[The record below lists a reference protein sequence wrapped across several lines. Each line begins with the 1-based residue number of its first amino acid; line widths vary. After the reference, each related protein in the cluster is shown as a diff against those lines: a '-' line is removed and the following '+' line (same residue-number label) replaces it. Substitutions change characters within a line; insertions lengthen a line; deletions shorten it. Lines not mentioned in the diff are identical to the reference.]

1 MAMFYNTII
10 SWAVYYLFMSFS
22 SLHTE
27 LPWKS
32 CNHTWN
38 TKCCVPADITAYPKK
53 KSSLIDSANR
63 ILNTTTAL
71 PNYCSRMVY
80 STEEYFQYERKKQ
93 NESCLFWRQ
102 IFCFCSRRVQEID
115 KADAFNNLG
124 RIKWELAVCLFV
136 VFIFV
141 YFALWKGIKSSG
153 KVILMKELREHFLFD
168 YLQAV
173 WITAVAP
180 YAVLLILL
188 IRGVTLSGASLG
200 IQYYLQPN
208 LQSLKSFKVK

>member
-1 MAMFYNTII
+1 LVKGVGWATVLINFMMAMFYNTII

-71 PNYCSRMVY
+71 SNYCSRMVY
-80 STEEYFQYERKKQ
+80 STEEYF
-93 NESCLFWRQ
+93 
-102 IFCFCSRRVQEID
+102 
-115 KADAFNNLG
+115 
-124 RIKWELAVCLFV
+124 
-136 VFIFV
+136 
-141 YFALWKGIKSSG
+141 
-153 KVILMKELREHFLFD
+153 
-168 YLQAV
+168 
-173 WITAVAP
+173 
-180 YAVLLILL
+180 
-188 IRGVTLSGASLG
+188 
-200 IQYYLQPN
+200 
-208 LQSLKSFKVK
+208 